1 MIKIIK
7 PPEPLLIDP
16 QRPSLF
22 LAGSIAMGQ
31 AERWQAMV
39 EHALA
44 DLPITI
50 FNPRRDQW
58 DASWVQSITNPAFR
72 AQVEWELEAQERAD
86 LIIMYFAPQTQ
97 APITLLEL
105 GLFAHSQ
112 RLIVC
117 CPDGFWRKGNV
128 EVVCARYNI
137 PLASSLDMLIQHARQ
152 RLGSWVAEG

>member
-1 MIKIIK
+1 MLQIIK
-7 PPEPLLIDP
+7 PPAALLFDS

-31 AERWQAMV
+31 AEPWQTVV
-39 EHALA
+39 EQALA

-50 FNPRRDQW
+50 LNPRRDEW
-58 DASWVQSITNPAFR
+58 DATWVQSIANPPFR

-97 APITLLEL
+97 APITLLEF
-105 GLFAHSQ
+105 GLFATSQ

-117 CPDGFWRKGNV
+117 CPDGFWRKGNI
-128 EVVCARYNI
+128 EVVCARYAI
-137 PLASSLDMLIQHARQ
+137 PLTNSLNELLEQARQ
-152 RLGSWVAEG
+152 RLESRMHK